1 MSKDVELGAPHLF
14 AAEFDS
20 DSADEE
26 PAVAYGILLFRKPL
40 ACWPNRLSMGIG
52 FPQLLCPS
60 LHLGSA

>member
-1 MSKDVELGAPHLF
+1 MSKNVELGAPHLF

-52 FPQLLCPS
+52 FP
-60 LHLGSA
+60 